1 MTGNIKHKVLVVDDS
16 PEDLQLLVLS
26 LKDDYTVVAATSGEM
41 ALDLMNMEPKPEIV
55 LMDVTMPGMDGYEA
69 CSKIKQNDPDV
80 TVIFISA
87 NDTTDEVI
95 QGFDV
100 GGTDYIIKPIEPE
113 ILSTKLDLVLN
124 YRMMHKEVHIQK
136 DQATQTAMLA
146 MTSSGEQS
154 VIIEFLRESFECDTY
169 EAIAE
174 ALLVAM
180 GNYYLNACV
189 QIFSEHEVVELSHS
203 GDISPVESE
212 LMERMRGFEER
223 SLSMNKRLFMNY
235 DGVTLLIKDMPIE
248 DEDRCGRV
256 RDYIQT
262 IIHGAAVKQKAIEF
276 QLGVE
281 DARNEELANVATDVQ
296 MTLQQFELDNESHKE
311 HSVDIFDTLKL
322 KFDEIMFNLGLTE
335 EQEQS
340 LIKIIDEAI
349 EASLNHIDEGVEIN
363 EKLKSIISKLAS
375 LSKKS

>member
-1 MTGNIKHKVLVVDDS
+1 MTGNIKHKILVVDDS
-16 PEDLQLLVLS
+16 PEDLQLVMLS
-26 LKDDYTVVAATSGEM
+26 LKDDYTMVAATSGEM

-69 CSKIKQNDPDV
+69 CSKIKEGHPDIA
-80 TVIFISA
+80 VIFISA

-113 ILSTKLDLVLN
+113 ILSTKLDLVLS
-124 YRMMHKEVHIQK
+124 YRAAHKEVHTQK

-154 VIIEFLRESFECDTY
+154 VIIEFLRKSFECDTY

-174 ALLVAM
+174 ALLTAM
-180 GNYYLNACV
+180 DNYCLNACV
-189 QIFSEHEVVELSHS
+189 QIFSEHEVIELSHN
-203 GDISPVESE
+203 DEITPVESE
-212 LMERMRGFEER
+212 LMTRMRDFEER
-223 SLSMNKRLFMNY
+223 SLSMNQRLFINY

-248 DEDRCGRV
+248 DEDRCGRI

-281 DARNEELANVATDVQ
+281 DARNEELAKLANDVQ
-296 MTLQQFELDNESHKE
+296 VTLQQVESDNELHKE

-349 EASLNHIDEGVEIN
+349 EASLNHIDEGEEIN

-375 LSKKS
+375 LSQK